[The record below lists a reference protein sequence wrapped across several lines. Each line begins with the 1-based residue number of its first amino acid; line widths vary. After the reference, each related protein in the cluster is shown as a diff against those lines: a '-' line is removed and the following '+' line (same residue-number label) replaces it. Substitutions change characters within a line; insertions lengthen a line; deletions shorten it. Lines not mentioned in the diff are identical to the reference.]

1 MDATDTIFALS
12 SAPGR
17 AGIAVIRL
25 SGPDAGAA
33 LERLTGRPLPPPR
46 RAALRTFLAPDG
58 DSPIDRGLALWLPG
72 PASFS
77 GEDMAE
83 LHVHGGRAVPAA
95 MLEAL
100 AAVRGLRLA
109 EPGEFS
115 RRAFENGRLDLTA
128 VEGIADL
135 IAAETEA
142 QRRQARRQ
150 LSGEL
155 GRVYEDWRGRLMRV
169 LAHVEAAI
177 DFPEEGLPQ
186 DLIDRVAAEIGRISA
201 EMRQHLEDGRRGERL
216 REGLSVAIVGP
227 PNAGKSSLLNWLV
240 RREAAIVSAT
250 AGTTRDVIE
259 VHLDIGGYPV
269 LLADTAGLREAAE
282 DVEQE
287 GVRRALRRAETADL
301 RIVLL
306 DATAD
311 GPGLILEE
319 IGGADAVL
327 LVNKCDLRAAP
338 GWAPDSALPI
348 SVKTGQ
354 GLDRLLRTL
363 QDEVGRR
370 MALSSSPALTRQRH
384 RQALE
389 QCGEALSR
397 AGAGLDGGALPELAA
412 EDVRLAV
419 RSLGRIT
426 GKTDVEDMLD
436 VIFAEFCIG
445 K

>member
-1 MDATDTIFALS
+1 MTDTIFALS
-12 SAPGR
+12 TAPGR

-25 SGPDAGAA
+25 SGPGTGGAV
-33 LERLTGRPLPPPR
+33 ESLTGRSVPPPR
-46 RAALRTFLAPDG
+46 RATLRRFLAPDG
-58 DSPIDRGLALWLPG
+58 SGPIDRGLVLWLPG
-72 PASFS
+72 PTSFS

-83 LHVHGGRAVPAA
+83 FHVHGGHAVPAA
-95 MLEAL
+95 MLRTLGAMP
-100 AAVRGLRLA
+100 GLRLA

-115 RRAFENGRLDLTA
+115 RRAFENGRLDLTE

-135 IAAETEA
+135 ITAETEA
-142 QRRQARRQ
+142 QRRQALRQ

-155 GRVYEDWRGRLMRV
+155 GRIYEDWRGRLLRV
-169 LAHVEAAI
+169 LAHMEAAI
-177 DFPEEGLPQ
+177 DFPEEDLPA
-186 DLIDRVAAEIGRISA
+186 DVVGRAGAEIGGILA
-201 EMRQHLEDGRRGERL
+201 EMRAHLEDGRRGERL
-216 REGLSVAIVGP
+216 REGLSVAIIGP

-282 DVEQE
+282 AVEQE

-301 RIVLL
+301 RIVLF
-306 DATAD
+306 DATAE
-311 GPGLILEE
+311 GPGPALEG
-319 IGGADAVL
+319 IGGADSLL
-327 LVNKCDLRAAP
+327 LVNKCDLRCAP
-338 GWAPDSALPI
+338 AWAPEGALPI
-348 SVKTGQ
+348 SIKTGQ

-363 QDEVGRR
+363 EEEVGKR
-370 MALSSSPALTRQRH
+370 MALTSSPALTRERH

-389 QCGEALSR
+389 RCAEALGR
-397 AGAGLDGGALPELAA
+397 AGAGLDNGALPELVA
-412 EDVRLAV
+412 EDLRLAV

-426 GKTDVEDMLD
+426 GKTEVEDMLD